1 MISFNIF
8 QIYIG
13 TKFFYIKNTL
23 HCHAMY
29 TYLKQPD
36 EHESNKTEMNFNS
49 EFNIIS
55 KMDPMSAQAI
65 LSKHSQIENNLIS

>member
-1 MISFNIF
+1 
-8 QIYIG
+8 
-13 TKFFYIKNTL
+13 
-23 HCHAMY
+23 MY

-36 EHESNKTEMNFNS
+36 ERESNKTEINLNS